1 MKMFKW
7 LIPGLFANEYFTS
20 YGGGGKGGGGSA
32 PDYTPVAQ
40 ASKEAAEIGA
50 QLGREQLAE
59 NKRQYDLN
67 YATLQPLVQES
78 LKTQQLS
85 NQQGAQNYANY
96 QAEGRPTQQAM
107 LYDALGLNADEI
119 AQYNNMRSQAINTGK
134 ASWDAAHQRQLSD
147 MDQQIARYQAALTQ
161 NAASSANTP
170 SGYFLT
176 QDGRLITEAQAA
188 TRPGNIFQ
196 GIAYNAAL
204 ENNPNDGSI
213 LYGAG
218 ESGAQSYGWAKP
230 FQAGASGS
238 ASNASQNQALS
249 ALYNQRNTLAAQ
261 TYNGADADTTASNN
275 YLAQV
280 TQAAKQR
287 QLNEAADTALADSR
301 VGSTQQQNQLMRQAA
316 RYGWAPEKLA
326 AMEGVLAVGNTQ
338 NQVAAA
344 NAARTQADAKRTAKL
359 GDVYNTYAGAMSSA
373 PNFYNAGTNAANS
386 ANSSQLGMS
395 GQYINGMNA
404 GNSTIMQGQGMKV
417 SGLGSVLNAQT
428 SAYNAAQNASDPVM
442 GLAGAALG
450 GWASSGFKGAGTL
463 ASMFSDRR
471 IKENITEVGKYENGL
486 PMYEFNYIGDGTRYR
501 GVMAQDVAEVFP
513 DAVATNKQGVMSV
526 DYGKLGIEMEK
537 VNA

>member
-40 ASKEAAEIGA
+40 ASEEAARIGA

-67 YATLQPLVQES
+67 YETLQPLVQES
-78 LKTQQLS
+78 LKTQQLA

-96 QAEGRPTQQAM
+96 QNEGRAVQQGM
-107 LYDALGLNADEI
+107 LYDALGVNSDEVGTYNALRQNALGLDKT
-119 AQYNNMRSQAINTGK
+119 SWQANQDK
-134 ASWDAAHQRQLSD
+134 SLAALDA
-147 MDQQIARYQAALTQ
+147 QIASYNDQIAKAQATQ
-161 NAASSANTP
+161 TAAP
-170 SGYFLT
+170 QYFRT
-176 QDGRLITEAQAA
+176 ADGRLITAGQAFKKEDA
-188 TRPGNIFQ
+188 SGDGFF
-196 GIAYNAAL
+196 GMAYRRAL
-204 ENNPNDGSI
+204 ESDPGDGSI
-213 LYGAG
+213 LYAIDGG
-218 ESGAQSYGWAKP
+218 EPKWAKP
-230 FQAGASGS
+230 FSTGS
-238 ASNASQNQALS
+238 ETNPQVSTYQS
-249 ALYNQRNTLAAQ
+249 ALTELQKQRAAL
-261 TYNGADADTTASNN
+261 TSKSYDASAADTSAASN